1 MGYKVFNSKNFCPKI
16 AEKILFF
23 QQFFEEKLLMCYH
36 VLGQECVAYKVLNSK
51 MESRKNILNTDFFLQ
66 FFEEKLVKC
75 YHVLGQ
81 KCVAYKV
88 LNSKKFWPLRS

>member
-1 MGYKVFNSKNFCPKI
+1 MGQETINFLAEKI
-16 AEKILFF
+16 SKILFF

-81 KCVAYKV
+81 ECVAYKV

>member
-1 MGYKVFNSKNFCPKI
+1 MS
-16 AEKILFF
+16 
-23 QQFFEEKLLMCYH
+23 
-36 VLGQECVAYKVLNSK
+36 QECGAYKVLNSK

-66 FFEEKLVKC
+66 FFEEKLVKD

-81 KCVAYKV
+81 ECGAYKV